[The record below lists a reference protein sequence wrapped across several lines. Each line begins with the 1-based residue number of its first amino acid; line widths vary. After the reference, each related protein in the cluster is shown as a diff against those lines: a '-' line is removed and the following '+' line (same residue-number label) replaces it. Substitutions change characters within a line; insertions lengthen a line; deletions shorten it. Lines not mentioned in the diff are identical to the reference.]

1 MRSRGPVARQRRYA
15 CSTTNVAPSAR
26 TTRTCAPAGA
36 LGPVTRQEESSTRIR
51 PLAST
56 IGVSKVKT
64 RPTSA
69 WPRRLRAD
77 GPAFSSSG
85 WRVTARPSS
94 TEAAER
100 IAKQIAAACQLRS
113 KAQSSTPAAT
123 AASPSQSRKTPGAR
137 SSSPIKARPRT
148 IQDHGPRLEKKAATI
163 AAASGLGRR
172 RQAAALP
179 RQPARAGLAE
189 HRAGHLGDT
198 AQRAGKAAELGRDDQ
213 HLLVRGGGERPDG
226 VDVLLGDEEVRRR
239 EIAAGDRL
247 ADHGGRLGFGLGE
260 ALAGFGVAER
270 RFLAALGRENLRL
283 LVALGLEDRGLAQA
297 LGLEHGGALL
307 ALGLH
312 LARHGAGKVGRR
324 QDVLDLDAGDLD
336 APGRGGGAH
345 DAQEAVVDLV
355 AMREELVEV
364 HRADDGADIGHR

>member
-1 MRSRGPVARQRRYA
+1 MRSPLAPAPPAPAAGRVASQRRYA
-15 CSTTNVAPSAR
+15 CSTTSVAPSAR

-36 LGPVTRQEESSTRIR
+36 LGPVTRQDESSTRIR
-51 PLAST
+51 PLPST

-64 RPTSA
+64 RPTRA

-77 GPAFSSSG
+77 GPASASSG

-94 TEAAER
+94 TDATER
-100 IAKQIAAACQLRS
+100 IAKQIAAACQS
-113 KAQSSTPAAT
+113 NAQSSTQVAT
-123 AASPSQSRKTPGAR
+123 AASPSQSRKTPGAS
-137 SSSPIKARPRT
+137 SSSPISKRPRT
-148 IQDHGPRLEKKAATI
+148 IQDHGPRLEKKELTI
-163 AAASGLGRR
+163 AAASGLGRW

-179 RQPARAGLAE
+179 RQPACAGLAE

-198 AQRAGKAAELGRDDQ
+198 AKRAGEAAELGRDDQ

-226 VDVLLGDEEVRRR
+226 VDVFLGDEEIRRR
-239 EIAAGDRL
+239 KIAAGNRL
-247 ADHGGRLGFGLGE
+247 AHHRGRLCFGLGE

-270 RFLAALGRENLRL
+270 RFLAALGREDLRL

-312 LARHGAGKVGRR
+312 LARHRAGEVGRR
-324 QDVLDLDAGDLD
+324 QDVLDLDARDLD
-336 APGRGGGAH
+336 PPG
-345 DAQEAVVDLV
+345 
-355 AMREELVEV
+355 
-364 HRADDGADIGHR
+364 